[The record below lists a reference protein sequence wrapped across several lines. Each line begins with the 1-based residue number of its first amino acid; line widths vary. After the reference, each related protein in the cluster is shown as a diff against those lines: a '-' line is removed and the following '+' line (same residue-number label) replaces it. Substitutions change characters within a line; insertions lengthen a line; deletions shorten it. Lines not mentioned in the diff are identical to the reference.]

1 VGGAIVYI
9 VMGVSGSGKT
19 TVGRLLATK
28 LGLGFYDADDYHA
41 PEEIENMKR
50 GVPLNDDDRLPWLH
64 ALAAGISQWNKGPG
78 AVLACSALKEEY
90 RRILGGNGQ
99 EDVTFILLQG
109 SPELIRSRL
118 QNRRNHYFP
127 PVLLNSQFQTL
138 EVPRRAIFVEIA
150 AAPEAV
156 CDDIV
161 QQLSARGILSPAAGG
176 GEQFD

>member
-1 VGGAIVYI
+1 MGGAIVYI

-19 TVGRLLATK
+19 TVGKLLATK

-41 PEEIENMKR
+41 PEDIDKMKR
-50 GVPLNDDDRLPWLH
+50 GLPLNDDDRLPWLH
-64 ALAAGISQWNKGPG
+64 ALAAAISEWNKGPG

-99 EDVTFILLQG
+99 QDLAFILLQG

-138 EVPRRAIFVEIA
+138 EVPRCAISVDIT

-156 CDDIV
+156 CADILH
-161 QQLSARGILSPAAGG
+161 QLSIRGILSSGANHL
-176 GEQFD
+176 Q